1 MHFITNV
8 YQEGGDLGQIPDH
21 FDDFMGRNI
30 LFKVNGIA
38 NSDDGGFGTNESVV
52 VLDDE
57 KTFTLKTFTEDV
69 DILAQYN
76 NLVSVSFTIYTHNI
90 VKECI

>member
-8 YQEGGDLGQIPDH
+8 YQEGGDLGQILPQ
-21 FDDFMGRNI
+21 FDDFVGRNI

-38 NSDDGGFGTNESVV
+38 NSNDVGFGTNESVV

-57 KTFTLKTFTEDV
+57 KTFTVKTFTEDV
-69 DILAQYN
+69 DIIAQYN
-76 NLVSVSFTIYTHNI
+76 NLVSVSFTM
-90 VKECI
+90 